1 MITLSYF
8 DATIVAVVGLSLY
21 TLIIV
26 PLTIRYGTP
35 DPKEKN

>member
-8 DATIVAVVGLSLY
+8 DATILTVVGLSFY

-35 DPKEKN
+35 DPKEEN

>member
-1 MITLSYF
+1 MLVISYF
-8 DATIVAVVGLSLY
+8 DAAIVSVIGLSLY
-21 TLIIV
+21 TFIIV